1 MRIENIH
8 IRNFRSLQD
17 VEFKPAAFNVMV
29 GRNNHGKTNVFK
41 ALEWFYGGKG
51 ELSEMRCTN
60 ATPDAILEVEV
71 EFSGVQEG
79 LKQITN
85 SDNQTKL
92 KNILESSDTMR
103 VKRSSDDVKNRQI
116 WNPKAGKWQKQ
127 PTGTDSAFN
136 NCIPRFEF
144 VEATKNLK
152 DVSGYSSKTPIGQM
166 LGGVLTEILEKD
178 ESYRNFRK
186 TFELLF
192 QSDTS
197 GIQTKLKELSG
208 QVKQHLQQQFPDCSE
223 VRFAVEEPAFDD
235 LLKNFTTRLNDGV
248 ETNAEEKGDGMQ
260 RALMLA
266 IIKTHADYRRNDALG
281 KSFIFFID
289 EAELH
294 LHPTAQRQLK
304 SALLE
309 LSQSVDQV
317 FINTHSSVLM
327 VDEND
332 RQTVFKVSKAGGLTQ
347 IEAID
352 RAAKQDVVYQLL
364 GGNPADLLLPCNF
377 FIVEGPTDEVFL
389 KKVINR
395 FYKTMPQIQIVPANG
410 DDDKQRQSMEAINLV
425 YTPLALRPIYK
436 NKLTILCDKPDAAKL
451 PRFDEFKKKNK
462 HLEKNGQLF
471 VLPVEKIE
479 EYYAA
484 RLRPAVSPSGS
495 GAKRNLAEKAGQE
508 ITQQEFEAE
517 MIIVFNALQHC
528 WKNAFEPE
536 GADDT
541 N

>member
-1 MRIENIH
+1 MRISKIEIK
-8 IRNFRSLQD
+8 NFRSIQTAIFD
-17 VEFKPAAFNVMV
+17 PAAFNVMV
-29 GRNNHGKTNVFK
+29 GRNNHGKTNTFK
-41 ALEWFYGGKG
+41 AVEWFYGGKG
-51 ELSEMRCTN
+51 EL
-60 ATPDAILEVEV
+60 AAIRNTSAPKDSIVEV
-71 EFSGVQEG
+71 EITFSGVQDG
-79 LKQITN
+79 LKQISN
-85 SDNQTKL
+85 AENQTKL
-92 KNILESSDTMR
+92 QNILETNDTMR
-103 VKRSSDDVKNRQI
+103 VRRSSEDVKNRYLF
-116 WNPKAGKWQKQ
+116 NPKTNKWQKQ

-178 ESYRNFRK
+178 EAYRNFRN
-186 TFELLF
+186 TFEALF
-192 QSDTS
+192 QSETS
-197 GIQTKLKELSG
+197 GIQGKLKALSG
-208 QVKQHLQQQFPDCSE
+208 EVKKHLQQQFPDCSE
-223 VRFAVEEPAFDD
+223 VRFAVEEPSFDD

-248 ETNAEEKGDGMQ
+248 ETDAEEKGDGMQ

-332 RQTVFKVSKAGGLTQ
+332 KQTVFKVDKTNGVTQ
-347 IEAID
+347 VTPID
-352 RAAKQDVVYQLL
+352 RAAKQDVIYQLL

-377 FIVEGPTDEVFL
+377 FIVEGVIDEIFL
-389 KKVINR
+389 NKVVRR
-395 FYKTMPQIQIVPANG
+395 FYAAKPEIQIIPADG
-410 DDDKQRQSMEAINLV
+410 DDERQRQSMEAINLV
-425 YTPLALRPIYK
+425 YKPLALRPIYR
-436 NKLTILCDKPDAAKL
+436 NKLTILCEKPDAVKL
-451 PRFDEFKKKNK
+451 PRFEEFKKEHK

-471 VLPVEKIE
+471 VLPVGKIE
-479 EYYAA
+479 EYYPA
-484 RLRPAVSPSGS
+484 RLKPAALPVNS
-495 GAKRNLAEKAGQE
+495 GAKRNLAKKVGDE
-508 ITQQEFEAE
+508 ITQNEFETD
-517 MIIVFNALQHC
+517 MKIVFDALNHC
-528 WKNAFEPE
+528 WTQAYVAD
-536 GADDT
+536 GAAS
-541 N
+541 

>member
-1 MRIENIH
+1 MRIAKIEIK
-8 IRNFRSLQD
+8 NFRSVQSTTF
-17 VEFKPAAFNVMV
+17 EPAAFNVMV

-41 ALEWFYGGKG
+41 AIGWFYGGKG
-51 ELSEMRCTN
+51 ELADIRNTS
-60 ATPDAILEVEV
+60 APKDSIVEV
-71 EFSGVQEG
+71 EITFSGVQDG
-79 LKQITN
+79 LKQISN
-85 SDNQTKL
+85 ADNQTKL
-92 KNILESSDTMR
+92 KNILETNDTMR
-103 VKRSSDDVKNRQI
+103 VKRSSEDAKIRQLL
-116 WNPKAGKWQKQ
+116 NPKTTKWQKQ

-152 DVSGYSSKTPIGQM
+152 DVSGFSAKSPIGQM
-166 LGGVLTEILEKD
+166 LSGVLTEILEKD
-178 ESYRNFRK
+178 QAYREFREK
-186 TFELLF
+186 FEALF
-192 QSDTS
+192 QSESS
-197 GIQTKLKELSG
+197 GIQAKLKGLSG
-208 QVKQHLQQQFPDCSE
+208 EVKVHLQQQFPDCSE
-223 VRFAVEEPAFDD
+223 VRFAVEEPSFDD

-248 ETNAEEKGDGMQ
+248 ETDAEEKGDGMQ

-309 LSQSVDQV
+309 LSQTVDQV

-332 RQTVFKVSKAGGLTQ
+332 KQTVFKVDKTNGATQ
-347 IEAID
+347 VTAID
-352 RAAKQDVVYQLL
+352 RAGKQDVVYQLL

-377 FIVEGPTDEVFL
+377 FIVEGPTDQAFL
-389 KKVINR
+389 KKVISR
-395 FYKTMPQIQIVPANG
+395 FYPAKPEIQIVPARG
-410 DDDKQRQSMEAINLV
+410 DDEKQRQSMEAINLV

-436 NKLTILCDKPDAAKL
+436 NKLTLLCDKPDAVKL
-451 PRFDEFKKKNK
+451 PRFEEFKKGYK

-479 EYYAA
+479 EYYPA

-495 GAKRNLAEKAGQE
+495 AAKRNLAEKVGQE
-508 ITQQEFEAE
+508 ITQQEFETN
-517 MIIVFNALQHC
+517 MKIVFDALGHC
-528 WKNAFEPE
+528 WKNAYESD
-536 GADDT
+536 GAAS
-541 N
+541 